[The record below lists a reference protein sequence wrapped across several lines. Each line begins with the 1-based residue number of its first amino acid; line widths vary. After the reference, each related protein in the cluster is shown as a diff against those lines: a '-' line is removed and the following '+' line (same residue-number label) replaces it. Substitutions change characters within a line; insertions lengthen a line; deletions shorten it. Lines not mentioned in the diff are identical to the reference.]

1 MELLVDILLM
11 KATSEDGKK
20 LFTIEDKATLLN
32 RADYNVLARVANA
45 ILADDAPKA
54 EELKN

>member
-1 MELLVDILLM
+1 M

-20 LFTIEDKATLLN
+20 LFTIEDKAVLLN
-32 RADYNVLARVANA
+32 RADSNVLARVANS